1 MNLKDLNKA
10 IEKTPVRT
18 SGISPYVELE
28 LSTVYPN
35 PNQPRKEFKN
45 IEELAGTIAEYGLLQ
60 PIVVERREDGYMI
73 ISGERRW
80 RAHLHNAARTI
91 KAYVMASSDNAIQE
105 LALIENIQRE
115 DLSDFEIAKFIGTL
129 WASGK
134 YKLKS
139 DLASALGKEPP
150 YISKAFS
157 CLKLDAA
164 IIADLESA
172 KHDIGLSVLEE
183 IGRFKD
189 KETQR
194 EVYTK
199 YIAGEIKRDDFVC
212 FKPEAK
218 VSRGKKEVDKSK
230 DQDITLTVWCKGSD
244 LNSLLGLHCKPEAKY
259 RLMIVQEDQ

>member
-1 MNLKDLNKA
+1 MNFSKIKSALKD
-10 IEKTPVRT
+10 THTRT
-18 SGISPYVELE
+18 DGISPYVELE

-45 IEELAGTIAEYGLLQ
+45 IAELAETIAEYGLLQ
-60 PIVVERREDGYMI
+60 PIVVERRSDGHMI
-73 ISGERRW
+73 ISGERRY
-80 RAHLHNAARTI
+80 RAHLLLKARTI

-134 YKLKS
+134 YDQKS
-139 DLASALGKEPP
+139 DLARALGKKPP

-157 CLKLDAA
+157 CLKLDES

-194 EVYTK
+194 EVYAK

-218 VSRGKKEVDKSK
+218 VSRGKTHRNPSKLISVIVIESGSIAAEMVSKADLSTDK
-230 DQDITLTVWCKGSD
+230 
-244 LNSLLGLHCKPEAKY
+244 KY
-259 RLMIVQEDQ
+259 KIIIEEL

>member
-1 MNLKDLNKA
+1 MNLSALDKA
-10 IEKTPVRT
+10 VATTPVRT

-35 PNQPRKEFKN
+35 PDQPRKEFKN
-45 IEELAGTIAEYGLLQ
+45 IEELAETIAKYGLLQ
-60 PIVVERREDGYMI
+60 PIVVERHSDGYMI
-73 ISGERRW
+73 ISGERRY
-80 RAHLHNAARTI
+80 RAHLHNEARTI

-134 YKLKS
+134 YDQKS
-139 DLASALGKEPP
+139 DLARALGKRTS

-157 CLKLDAA
+157 CLRLDAS
-164 IIADLESA
+164 IIADLEEA

-194 EVYTK
+194 EVYQK
-199 YIAGEIKRDDFVC
+199 YIAKEITRDDFVC

-218 VSRGKKEVDKSK
+218 ISRGKKETSDKK
-230 DQDITLTVWCKGSD
+230 KIVVEVWGGTKELMQNILIQRFD
-244 LNSLLGLHCKPEAKY
+244 PKKKY
-259 RLMIVQEDQ
+259 KVTIEEL

>member
-1 MNLKDLNKA
+1 VNLSALDEA
-10 IEKTPVRT
+10 VATTPVRT

-28 LSTVYPN
+28 LSSVYPN

-45 IEELAGTIAEYGLLQ
+45 IEELAGTIAEHGLLQ
-60 PIVVERREDGYMI
+60 PIVVERRSDGHMI
-73 ISGERRW
+73 ISGERRY
-80 RAHLHNAARTI
+80 RAHLHNEARTI

-134 YKLKS
+134 YDQKS
-139 DLASALGKEPP
+139 DLGKKPS

-157 CLKLDAA
+157 CLKLDES

-194 EVYTK
+194 EVYAK

-218 VSRGKKEVDKSK
+218 VSRGEKEALESWFRLKTH
-230 DQDITLTVWCKGSD
+230 TLWVKGSD
-244 LNSLLGLHCKPEAKY
+244 LNSFLGLHYKSDVKY
-259 RLMIVQEDQ
+259 KLTIESEL

>member
-1 MNLKDLNKA
+1 MNLSALDEA
-10 IEKTPVRT
+10 VATTPVRT

-28 LSTVYPN
+28 LSSVYPN

-45 IEELAGTIAEYGLLQ
+45 IEELAGTIAEHGLLQ
-60 PIVVERREDGYMI
+60 PIVVERRSDGHMI
-73 ISGERRW
+73 ISGERRY
-80 RAHLHNAARTI
+80 RAHLHNEARTI

-134 YKLKS
+134 YDQKS
-139 DLASALGKEPP
+139 DLARALGKKPS

-157 CLKLDAA
+157 CLKLDES

-194 EVYTK
+194 EVYAK

-218 VSRGKKEVDKSK
+218 VSRGEKEALESWFRLKTH
-230 DQDITLTVWCKGSD
+230 TLWVKGSD
-244 LNSLLGLHCKPEAKY
+244 LNSFLGLHYKSDVKY
-259 RLMIVQEDQ
+259 KLTIESEL